1 MSNIGKLFKESRIKN
16 GLTLQDVSIKTG
28 ISQSYISRIENN
40 FRKEPS
46 VKVVKSLSDVYKL
59 DFYKVIELML

>member
-1 MSNIGKLFKESRIKN
+1 MSNTGNLFKKSRIKN

-46 VKVVKSLSDVYKL
+46 VKVVKSLSDVYEL

>member
-28 ISQSYISRIENN
+28 VSQSYISRIENN
-40 FRKEPS
+40 CRKDPS
-46 VKVVKSLSDVYKL
+46 IKVVKALSDVYEL

>member
-1 MSNIGKLFKESRIKN
+1 MSNIGNLFKESRIKN

-46 VKVVKSLSDVYKL
+46 VKVVKSLSDVYEL

>member
-1 MSNIGKLFKESRIKN
+1 MSSIGKLFKESRIKS

-46 VKVVKSLSDVYKL
+46 VKVVKSLSDVYEL

>member
-46 VKVVKSLSDVYKL
+46 VKVVKSLSDVYEL

>member
-28 ISQSYISRIENN
+28 VSQSYISRIENN
-40 FRKEPS
+40 FRKDPS
-46 VKVVKSLSDVYKL
+46 IKVVKALSDVYEL

>member
-1 MSNIGKLFKESRIKN
+1 MGNIGKLFKESRIKN

-28 ISQSYISRIENN
+28 VSQSYISRIENN

-46 VKVVKSLSDVYKL
+46 VKVVKSLSDVYEL

>member
-28 ISQSYISRIENN
+28 VSQSYISRIENN

-46 VKVVKSLSDVYKL
+46 VKVVKSLSDVYEL